1 MLSRFDA
8 AEAERYRN
16 QYARWGAD
24 LADRV
29 YTSRLLGSDAG
40 LVLHGGG
47 NTSVK
52 SRSPEVDGEP
62 VDVLWVKGSG
72 WDLEHIEP
80 KGFSQCRLAP
90 LRAHCRL
97 PSLTDEAMVAALRS
111 QMLDP
116 SGPTPSVEALRPA
129 HLPGNVVDH
138 THAAAV
144 LALVDQPDAA
154 RRVAELWG
162 ARAVFLPYVAPGFIL
177 AQRILELGITEAS
190 PPLLVLEKHGIF
202 SWGQTAKESYE
213 RMIAA
218 VTEAEEYAK
227 SASRR
232 SFAVVAP
239 EPDPGRARALGLALA
254 PVLRGALA
262 RREGGSRLLLDVRAS
277 SEISA

>member
-1 MLSRFDA
+1 MSSRFDA
-8 AEAERYRN
+8 AEAASYRARYE
-16 QYARWGAD
+16 RWGDD

-29 YTSRLLGSDAG
+29 YTSRLLGRDTR

-52 SRSPEVDGEP
+52 SRSQEVDGEP

-90 LRAHCRL
+90 LRNHCRL

-116 SGPTPSVEALRPA
+116 SGPTPSVEALLHA
-129 HLPGNVVDH
+129 HLPGKFVDH
-138 THAAAV
+138 THADAV

-162 ARAVFLPYVAPGFIL
+162 SRALFLPYVAPGFIFL
-177 AQRILELGITEAS
+177 CQR
-190 PPLLVLEKHGIF
+190 F
-202 SWGQTAKESYE
+202 
-213 RMIAA
+213 
-218 VTEAEEYAK
+218 
-227 SASRR
+227 
-232 SFAVVAP
+232 
-239 EPDPGRARALGLALA
+239 
-254 PVLRGALA
+254 
-262 RREGGSRLLLDVRAS
+262 
-277 SEISA
+277 